1 MQAQQRT
8 GGADSDALP
17 VYDRLSLSP
26 GEKAAS
32 ILTGMLVCFIAAYIF
47 YHSILAALVLSAAG
61 LRAPGI
67 YQRYLLNRRRDRLK
81 QQFKETLVSLTSSL
95 AAGRSVENAFLA
107 VPEDLR
113 FIYSDLPGDM
123 LRELDIIRLR
133 LENGEPLELG
143 LQDFSKRAC
152 VEEITQFVDVF
163 CIGKRSGGD
172 LIEIIR
178 QTSQVIGEKL
188 DMQQEIE
195 VMIARKKFESQIM
208 MAVPFVFLAVLGVI
222 SPDYMASLYQ
232 GMGYV
237 LLTISLIALFG
248 CYWFIYKLTDIRL

>member
-1 MQAQQRT
+1 MQLSASEKT
-8 GGADSDALP
+8 ASAL
-17 VYDRLSLSP
+17 
-26 GEKAAS
+26 A
-32 ILTGMLVCFIAAYIF
+32 GMLICFIAAYIF
-47 YHSILAALVLSAAG
+47 YHSVLAALILSAVV
-61 LRAPGI
+61 LRAPRM
-67 YQRYLLNRRRDRLK
+67 YQRYLLDRKRERLK
-81 QQFKETLVSLTSSL
+81 QQFKETLVSLASSL

-113 FIYSDLPGDM
+113 FIYSDIPGDM

-143 LQDFSKRAC
+143 LQDFSERAC
-152 VEEITQFVDVF
+152 IEEISQFVDVF

-172 LIEIIR
+172 LVEIIR
-178 QTSQVIGEKL
+178 QTSRVIGEKL
-188 DMQQEIE
+188 EMQQEIA
-195 VMIARKKFESQIM
+195 VMIARKKFESRIM
-208 MAVPFVFLAVLGVI
+208 MAVPFVFLAVLGFV

-237 LLTISLIALFG
+237 LLTISLLALLG